1 MKAAGRRFALPRH
14 AGGALLLFT
23 LLVLV
28 AYPLILLVYGSFLSD
43 TPDQSRGL
51 TLASWTNAL
60 NSPGMASALAN
71 TLKRSAVTELIAL
84 PAAIMIAWLV
94 ARTDMPGKKLL
105 DTLLWVAFFLPALPV
120 LLGWIL
126 LFDPD
131 FGLANQFVAKI
142 FGPREPLFNIYTFW
156 GIVFAHMASRSIAA
170 KYIFLVPA
178 FRNFDGALEEAS
190 IIAGYGTLRTL
201 WRIVVPMLVPAI
213 MVTAIIS
220 LVHSLESFE
229 IELILGAPID
239 FYVFSTRIY
248 RLIEQ
253 SPPLFG
259 AATVLAL
266 AVLAVM
272 LPLMIWQQRIVS
284 SRNFTTVT
292 SHFRPRVLR
301 LGRARLPVFA
311 LLAALSLAIT
321 IVPTTCLVMGTFMN
335 LFGKFDLDVVWTLDH
350 WSHVFGDTETLAALR
365 NTLIMGVAAA
375 GLGLLWFPAIA
386 YVTDRTNMPGRILL
400 GLLAWLPATLPGII
414 LGLGLLWMFLTTPLL
429 AGLYGSIGVLI
440 IAVLIA
446 ALSTGVQLI
455 RSNLVQ
461 IGRELEEA
469 SYITGA
475 SWFTTF
481 RRIMMP
487 LLGPVLL
494 TVALLTF
501 NSAARNVAGVAIL
514 ATASNRP
521 LAMLQVDYMVDGR
534 YEPAAIVGV
543 LIVGMTLGMAIVAR
557 LIARRLGIR
566 TH

>member
-1 MKAAGRRFALPRH
+1 MRAFAWPRH
-14 AGGALLLFT
+14 AGGAFLLFT

-28 AYPLILLVYGSFLSD
+28 AYPLVLLAYGSFVSD
-43 TPDQSRGL
+43 DPSDAKAL
-51 TLASWTNAL
+51 TLSSWRAAWEH
-60 NSPGMASALAN
+60 PGMVSALAN
-71 TLKRSAVTELIAL
+71 TLRRSLLTEIIAL
-84 PAAIMIAWLV
+84 PSAVLIAWLV

-105 DTLLWVAFFLPALPV
+105 DTLFWVAFFLPALPV

-131 FGLANQFVAKI
+131 FGLANQLVAKL
-142 FGPREPLFNIYTFW
+142 FGPRDPLFNIYSFW

-190 IIAGYGTLRTL
+190 IISGYGTLHTL
-201 WRIVVPMLVPAI
+201 WRIVVPLLVPAI

-229 IELILGAPID
+229 IELILGAPFD

-266 AVLAVM
+266 AVLGFM
-272 LPLMIWQQRIVS
+272 LPLMVWQQRILA

-292 SHFRPRVLR
+292 SHFKPRVLR
-301 LGRARLPVFA
+301 LGRGRIPVFGM
-311 LLAALSLAIT
+311 LAAGCLIIT
-321 IVPTTCLVMGTFMN
+321 VVPTACLVMGTFMN
-335 LFGKFDLDVVWTLDH
+335 LFGKFDLAVVWTTEH
-350 WSHVFGDTETLAALR
+350 WSHVFADAETVSALR
-365 NTLIMGVAAA
+365 NTLVMGLAAA
-375 GLGLLWFPAIA
+375 ALGLLWFPSIA
-386 YVTDRTNMPGRILL
+386 YVADRTRMPGRMLL

-414 LGLGLLWMFLTTPLL
+414 LGLGMLWTFLSTPLL
-429 AGLYGSIGVLI
+429 GKLYGSVGVLI
-440 IAVLIA
+440 IAVLVA

-455 RSNLVQ
+455 RSNMVQ
-461 IGRELEEA
+461 VGRELEEA
-469 SYITGA
+469 SWIIGA
-475 SWFTTF
+475 SWTTTF
-481 RRIMMP
+481 RRILLP

-501 NSAARNVAGVAIL
+501 NTAARNVAGVAML

-543 LIVGMTLGMAIVAR
+543 LIVSLTLGMALLAR
-557 LIARRLGIR
+557 LLARRLGIR

>member
-1 MKAAGRRFALPRH
+1 MA
-14 AGGALLLFT
+14 GALLLLT

-28 AYPLILLVYGSFLSD
+28 AYPLVLLIYGSFLSD
-43 TPDQSRGL
+43 LPGQSRDLSLNG
-51 TLASWTNAL
+51 WTSAL
-60 NSPGMASALAN
+60 LQPGMSTALIN
-71 TLKRSAVTELIAL
+71 TLKRTAITEIIAL
-84 PAAIMIAWLV
+84 PSAIVIAWLA
-94 ARTDMPGKKLL
+94 ARTDMPGRLWL
-105 DTLLWVAFFLPALPV
+105 DRLLWMAFFLPALPV

-131 FGLANQFVAKI
+131 FGLANQLVMKV
-142 FGPREPLFNIYTFW
+142 FGSTEPWFNIYSFW

-201 WRIVVPMLVPAI
+201 WQIVVPLLVPAI

-229 IELILGAPID
+229 IELILGGPID

-259 AATVLAL
+259 AATVVAL
-266 AVLAVM
+266 AVLFCM
-272 LPLMIWQQRIVS
+272 LPLMIWQQRILA
-284 SRNFTTVT
+284 SRNFATVT
-292 SHFRPRVLR
+292 SHFRPRLLR
-301 LGRARLPVFA
+301 LGRWRWPICCA
-311 LLAALSLAIT
+311 LALGGLIIT
-321 IVPTTCLVMGTFMN
+321 LVPTLCLIMGTFMN
-335 LFGKFDLDVVWTLDH
+335 LFGKFDLEIVWTLDH
-350 WSHVFGDTETLAALR
+350 WSAIMNDHETLSGLF
-365 NTLIMGVAAA
+365 NTLIMGLAAA
-375 GLGLLWFPAIA
+375 GLALVWFPAIA
-386 YVTDRTNMPGRILL
+386 YVTDRTRLPGHSLL

-429 AGLYGSIGVLI
+429 RGLYGSIGVLI
-440 IAVLIA
+440 LAVLIA

-461 IGRELEEA
+461 ISRELEEA

-475 SWFTTF
+475 SWLTTF
-481 RRIMMP
+481 RLIMMP

-501 NSAARNVAGVAIL
+501 NSAARNVAGVAML

-543 LIVGMTLGMAIVAR
+543 LIVAMTLGMAFVTRILANR
-557 LIARRLGIR
+557 IGIR

>member
-1 MKAAGRRFALPRH
+1 MA
-14 AGGALLLFT
+14 GALLLLT

-28 AYPLILLVYGSFLSD
+28 AYPLALLIYGSFLSD
-43 TPDQSRGL
+43 QPGQSHNL
-51 TLASWTNAL
+51 SLNAWTSAL
-60 NSPGMASALAN
+60 SQPGMSTALIN
-71 TLKRSAVTELIAL
+71 TIKRTAITEITAL
-84 PAAIMIAWLV
+84 PSAIVIAWLA
-94 ARTDMPGKKLL
+94 ARTDMPGRQWL
-105 DTLLWVAFFLPALPV
+105 DRLLWMAFFLPALPV

-131 FGLANQFVAKI
+131 FGLANQLVMKV
-142 FGPREPLFNIYTFW
+142 FGSTEPWFNIYSFW

-201 WRIVVPMLVPAI
+201 WHIVVPLLVPAI

-229 IELILGAPID
+229 IELILGGPID

-266 AVLAVM
+266 AVLFCM
-272 LPLMIWQQRIVS
+272 LPLMIWQQRILA
-284 SRNFTTVT
+284 SRNFATVT
-292 SHFRPRVLR
+292 SHFRPRLLR
-301 LGRARLPVFA
+301 LGRWRWPICCA
-311 LLAALSLAIT
+311 LALGGLIIT
-321 IVPTTCLVMGTFMN
+321 LVPTLCLIMGTFMN
-335 LFGKFDLDVVWTLDH
+335 LFGKFDLEIVWTLDH
-350 WSHVFGDTETLAALR
+350 WSAILNDHETLSGLF
-365 NTLIMGVAAA
+365 NTLIMGLAAA
-375 GLGLLWFPAIA
+375 ALALVWFPAIA
-386 YVTDRTNMPGRILL
+386 YVTDRTRLPGHSLL

-429 AGLYGSIGVLI
+429 RGLYGSIGVLI
-440 IAVLIA
+440 LAVLIA

-455 RSNLVQ
+455 RSNMVQ
-461 IGRELEEA
+461 ISRELEEA

-475 SWFTTF
+475 SWLTTF
-481 RRIMMP
+481 RLIMRP

-494 TVALLTF
+494 TVAVLTF
-501 NSAARNVAGVAIL
+501 NSAARNVAGIAML

-543 LIVGMTLGMAIVAR
+543 LIVAMTRGMAFVTRILANR
-557 LIARRLGIR
+557 IGIR

>member
-1 MKAAGRRFALPRH
+1 MA
-14 AGGALLLFT
+14 GALLLLT

-28 AYPLILLVYGSFLSD
+28 AYPLALLIYGSFLSD
-43 TPDQSRGL
+43 QPGQSHNL
-51 TLASWTNAL
+51 SLNAWTSAL
-60 NSPGMASALAN
+60 SQPGMSTALIN
-71 TLKRSAVTELIAL
+71 TIKRTAITEIIAL
-84 PAAIMIAWLV
+84 PSAIVIAWLA
-94 ARTDMPGKKLL
+94 ARTDMPGRQWL
-105 DTLLWVAFFLPALPV
+105 DRLLWMAFFLPALPV

-131 FGLANQFVAKI
+131 FGLANQLVMKV
-142 FGPREPLFNIYTFW
+142 FGSTEPWFNIYSFW

-201 WRIVVPMLVPAI
+201 WHIVVPLLVPAI
-213 MVTAIIS
+213 LVTAIIS

-229 IELILGAPID
+229 IELILGGPID

-266 AVLAVM
+266 AVLFCM
-272 LPLMIWQQRIVS
+272 LPLMIWQQRILA

-292 SHFRPRVLR
+292 SHFRPRLLR
-301 LGRARLPVFA
+301 LGRWRWPICCA
-311 LLAALSLAIT
+311 LALGGLIIT
-321 IVPTTCLVMGTFMN
+321 LVPTLCLIMGTFMN
-335 LFGKFDLDVVWTLDH
+335 LFGKFDLDIVWTLDH
-350 WSHVFGDTETLAALR
+350 WSAIMNDHETLSGLF
-365 NTLIMGVAAA
+365 NTLIMGLAAA
-375 GLGLLWFPAIA
+375 ALALVWFPAIA
-386 YVTDRTNMPGRILL
+386 YVTDRTRLPGHSLL

-429 AGLYGSIGVLI
+429 RGLYGSIGVLI
-440 IAVLIA
+440 LAVLIA

-461 IGRELEEA
+461 ISRELEEA

-475 SWFTTF
+475 SWLTTF
-481 RRIMMP
+481 RLIMMP

-501 NSAARNVAGVAIL
+501 NSAARNVAGIAML

-543 LIVGMTLGMAIVAR
+543 LIVAMTLGMAFVTRILANR
-557 LIARRLGIR
+557 IGIR

>member
-1 MKAAGRRFALPRH
+1 MRALAWPRH
-14 AGGALLLFT
+14 AGGVFLLFT
-23 LLVLV
+23 LVVLV
-28 AYPLILLVYGSFLSD
+28 AYPLVLLAYGSFVSD
-43 TPDQSRGL
+43 DPSQARAL
-51 TLASWTNAL
+51 TLSSWRAAFDN
-60 NSPGMASALAN
+60 PGMASALAN
-71 TLKRSAVTELIAL
+71 TLRRSLLTEIIAL
-84 PAAIMIAWLV
+84 PTAVLIAWLV

-105 DTLLWVAFFLPALPV
+105 DTLFWVAFFLPALPV

-131 FGLANQFVAKI
+131 FGLANQLVAKL
-142 FGPREPLFNIYTFW
+142 FGPGEPLFNIYSFW

-190 IIAGYGTLRTL
+190 IIAGYGTLHTL
-201 WRIVVPMLVPAI
+201 WRIVVPLLVPAI

-229 IELILGAPID
+229 IELILGAPFD

-266 AVLAVM
+266 AVLACM
-272 LPLMIWQQRIVS
+272 LPLMIWQQRILA
-284 SRNFTTVT
+284 SRNFTTLT
-292 SHFRPRVLR
+292 SHFKPRVLR
-301 LGRARLPVFA
+301 LGRVRVPVFA
-311 LLAALSLAIT
+311 LLATGCLVIT
-321 IVPTTCLVMGTFMN
+321 VVPTVCLVMGTFMN
-335 LFGKFDLDVVWTLDH
+335 LFGKFDLAIVWTTEH
-350 WSHVFGDTETLAALR
+350 WSHVFADAETLTALR
-365 NTLIMGVAAA
+365 NTIVMGLAAA
-375 GLGLLWFPAIA
+375 ALGLVWFPSIA
-386 YVTDRTNMPGRILL
+386 YVADRTRMPGRMLL

-414 LGLGLLWMFLTTPLL
+414 LGLGMLWTFLSTPLL
-429 AGLYGSIGVLI
+429 GKLYGSVGVLI
-440 IAVLIA
+440 IAVLVA

-455 RSNLVQ
+455 RSNMVQ
-461 IGRELEEA
+461 VGRELEEA
-469 SYITGA
+469 SWIIGA
-475 SWFTTF
+475 SWMTTF
-481 RRIMMP
+481 RRILLP

-501 NSAARNVAGVAIL
+501 NTAARNVAGVAML

-543 LIVGMTLGMAIVAR
+543 LIVGLTLGMVLVAR
-557 LIARRLGIR
+557 LLARRLGIR

>member
-1 MKAAGRRFALPRH
+1 MA
-14 AGGALLLFT
+14 GALLLLT
-23 LLVLV
+23 LLILV
-28 AYPLILLVYGSFLSD
+28 AYPLALLIYGSFL
-43 TPDQSRGL
+43 PDNAGQSQGPSL
-51 TLASWTNAL
+51 SAWANAL
-60 NSPGMASALAN
+60 NQPGMSNALIN
-71 TLKRSAVTELIAL
+71 TLKRTAVTEIIAL
-84 PAAIMIAWLV
+84 PSAILIAWLA
-94 ARTDMPGKKLL
+94 ARTDMPGRQWI
-105 DTLLWVAFFLPALPV
+105 DRLLWVAFFLPALPV

-131 FGLANQFVAKI
+131 FGLANQLMNALFR
-142 FGPREPLFNIYTFW
+142 GHEPWFNIYSFW

-201 WRIVVPMLVPAI
+201 WHIVVPMLVPAI

-229 IELILGAPID
+229 IELILGGPID

-266 AVLAVM
+266 AVLFCM
-272 LPLMIWQQRIVS
+272 LPLMIWQQRILS
-284 SRNFTTVT
+284 SRNFITVT

-301 LGRARLPVFA
+301 LGRLRWPSFC
-311 LLAALSLAIT
+311 LLALGGLIIT
-321 IVPTTCLVMGTFMN
+321 LVPTICLIMGTFMN
-335 LFGKFDLDVVWTLDH
+335 LFGKFDLEIVWTLDH
-350 WSHVFGDTETLAALR
+350 WSTILNDSETLSALL
-365 NTLIMGVAAA
+365 NTLIMGLAAA

-386 YVTDRTNMPGRILL
+386 YVTDRTRLPGHSLL

-429 AGLYGSIGVLI
+429 RSLYGSIGVLI
-440 IAVLIA
+440 LAVLIA

-481 RRIMMP
+481 RLIMMP

-501 NSAARNVAGVAIL
+501 NSAARNVAGIAML

-521 LAMLQVDYMVDGR
+521 LSMLQVDYMVDGR

-543 LIVGMTLGMAIVAR
+543 LIVAMTLGMAI
-557 LIARRLGIR
+557 IARRIASRMGIR

>member
-1 MKAAGRRFALPRH
+1 MA
-14 AGGALLLFT
+14 GALLLLT

-28 AYPLILLVYGSFLSD
+28 AYPLALLIYGSFLSD
-43 TPDQSRGL
+43 QPGQSHNL
-51 TLASWTNAL
+51 SLNAWTSAL
-60 NSPGMASALAN
+60 SQPGMSTALIN
-71 TLKRSAVTELIAL
+71 TIKRTAITEITAL
-84 PAAIMIAWLV
+84 PSAIVIAWLA
-94 ARTDMPGKKLL
+94 ARTDMPGRQWL
-105 DTLLWVAFFLPALPV
+105 DRLLWMAFFLPALPV

-131 FGLANQFVAKI
+131 FGLANQLVMKV
-142 FGPREPLFNIYTFW
+142 FGSTEPWFNIYSFW

-201 WRIVVPMLVPAI
+201 WHIVVPLLVPAI

-229 IELILGAPID
+229 IELILGGPID

-266 AVLAVM
+266 AVLFCM
-272 LPLMIWQQRIVS
+272 LPLMIWQQRILA
-284 SRNFTTVT
+284 SRNFATVT
-292 SHFRPRVLR
+292 SHFRPRLLR
-301 LGRARLPVFA
+301 LGRWRWPNCCA
-311 LLAALSLAIT
+311 LALGGLIIT
-321 IVPTTCLVMGTFMN
+321 LVPTLCLIMGTFMN
-335 LFGKFDLDVVWTLDH
+335 LFGKFDLEIVWTLDH
-350 WSHVFGDTETLAALR
+350 WSAILNDHETLSGLF
-365 NTLIMGVAAA
+365 NTLIMGLAAA
-375 GLGLLWFPAIA
+375 ALALVWFPAIA
-386 YVTDRTNMPGRILL
+386 YVTDRTRLPGHSLL

-429 AGLYGSIGVLI
+429 RGLYGSIGVLI
-440 IAVLIA
+440 LAVLIA

-455 RSNLVQ
+455 RSNMVQ
-461 IGRELEEA
+461 ISRELEEA

-475 SWFTTF
+475 SWLTTF
-481 RRIMMP
+481 RLIMMP

-501 NSAARNVAGVAIL
+501 NSAARNVAGIAML

-543 LIVGMTLGMAIVAR
+543 LIVAMTLGMAFVTRILANR
-557 LIARRLGIR
+557 IGIR

>member
-1 MKAAGRRFALPRH
+1 MA
-14 AGGALLLFT
+14 GALLLLT

-28 AYPLILLVYGSFLSD
+28 AYPLALLIYGSFLSD
-43 TPDQSRGL
+43 QPGQSHNL
-51 TLASWTNAL
+51 SLNAWTSAL
-60 NSPGMASALAN
+60 SQPGMSTALIN
-71 TLKRSAVTELIAL
+71 TIKRTAITEITAL
-84 PAAIMIAWLV
+84 PSAIVIAWLA
-94 ARTDMPGKKLL
+94 ARTDMPGRQWL
-105 DTLLWVAFFLPALPV
+105 DRLLWMAFFLPALPV

-131 FGLANQFVAKI
+131 FGLANQLVMKV
-142 FGPREPLFNIYTFW
+142 FGSTEPWFNIYSFW

-190 IIAGYGTLRTL
+190 IIVGYGTLRTL
-201 WRIVVPMLVPAI
+201 WHIVVPLLVPAI

-229 IELILGAPID
+229 IELILGGPID

-266 AVLAVM
+266 AVLFCM
-272 LPLMIWQQRIVS
+272 LPLMIWQQRILA
-284 SRNFTTVT
+284 SRNFATVT
-292 SHFRPRVLR
+292 SHFRPRLLR
-301 LGRARLPVFA
+301 LGRWRWPICCA
-311 LLAALSLAIT
+311 LALGGLIIT
-321 IVPTTCLVMGTFMN
+321 LVPTLCLIMGTFMN
-335 LFGKFDLDVVWTLDH
+335 LFGKFDLEIVWTLDH
-350 WSHVFGDTETLAALR
+350 WSAILNDHETLSGLF
-365 NTLIMGVAAA
+365 NTLIMGLAAA
-375 GLGLLWFPAIA
+375 ALALVWFPAIA
-386 YVTDRTNMPGRILL
+386 YVTDRTRLPGHSLL

-429 AGLYGSIGVLI
+429 RGLYGSIGVLI
-440 IAVLIA
+440 LAVLIA

-455 RSNLVQ
+455 RSNMVQ
-461 IGRELEEA
+461 ISRELEEA

-475 SWFTTF
+475 SWLTTF
-481 RRIMMP
+481 RLIMMP

-501 NSAARNVAGVAIL
+501 NSAARNVAGIAML

-543 LIVGMTLGMAIVAR
+543 LIVAMTLGMAFVTRILANR
-557 LIARRLGIR
+557 IGIR

>member
-1 MKAAGRRFALPRH
+1 MA
-14 AGGALLLFT
+14 GALLLLT

-28 AYPLILLVYGSFLSD
+28 AYPLVLLIYGSFLSD
-43 TPDQSRGL
+43 LPGQSRDLSLNG
-51 TLASWTNAL
+51 WTSAL
-60 NSPGMASALAN
+60 LQPGMSTALIN
-71 TLKRSAVTELIAL
+71 TLKRTAITEIIAL
-84 PAAIMIAWLV
+84 PSAIVIAWLA
-94 ARTDMPGKKLL
+94 ARTDMPGRLWL
-105 DTLLWVAFFLPALPV
+105 DRLLWMAFFLPALPV

-131 FGLANQFVAKI
+131 FGLANQLVMKV
-142 FGPREPLFNIYTFW
+142 FGSTEPWFNIYSFW

-201 WRIVVPMLVPAI
+201 WQIVVPLLVPAI

-229 IELILGAPID
+229 IELILGGPID

-266 AVLAVM
+266 AVLFCM
-272 LPLMIWQQRIVS
+272 LPLMIWQQRILA
-284 SRNFTTVT
+284 SRNFATVT
-292 SHFRPRVLR
+292 SHFRPRLLR
-301 LGRARLPVFA
+301 LGRWRWPICCA
-311 LLAALSLAIT
+311 LALGGLIIT
-321 IVPTTCLVMGTFMN
+321 LVPTLCLIMGTFMN
-335 LFGKFDLDVVWTLDH
+335 LFGKFDLEIVWTLDH
-350 WSHVFGDTETLAALR
+350 WSAILNDHETLSGLF
-365 NTLIMGVAAA
+365 NTLIMGLAAA
-375 GLGLLWFPAIA
+375 GLALVWFPAIA
-386 YVTDRTNMPGRILL
+386 YVTDRTRLPGHSLL

-429 AGLYGSIGVLI
+429 RGLYGSIGVLI
-440 IAVLIA
+440 LAVLIA

-461 IGRELEEA
+461 ISRELEEA

-475 SWFTTF
+475 SWLTTF
-481 RRIMMP
+481 RLIMMP

-501 NSAARNVAGVAIL
+501 NSAARNVAGVAML

-543 LIVGMTLGMAIVAR
+543 LIVAMTLGMAFVTRILANR
-557 LIARRLGIR
+557 IGIR

>member
-1 MKAAGRRFALPRH
+1 MA
-14 AGGALLLFT
+14 GALLLLT

-28 AYPLILLVYGSFLSD
+28 AYPLVLLIYGSFLSD
-43 TPDQSRGL
+43 LPGQSRDLSLNG
-51 TLASWTNAL
+51 WTSAL
-60 NSPGMASALAN
+60 LQPGMSTALIN
-71 TLKRSAVTELIAL
+71 TLKRTAITEIIAL
-84 PAAIMIAWLV
+84 PSAIVIAWLA
-94 ARTDMPGKKLL
+94 ARTDMPGRLWL
-105 DTLLWVAFFLPALPV
+105 DRLLWMAFFLPALPV

-131 FGLANQFVAKI
+131 FGLANQLVMKV
-142 FGPREPLFNIYTFW
+142 FGSTEPWFNIYSFW

-201 WRIVVPMLVPAI
+201 WQIVVPLLVPAI

-229 IELILGAPID
+229 IELILGGPID

-259 AATVLAL
+259 AATVVAL
-266 AVLAVM
+266 AVLFCM
-272 LPLMIWQQRIVS
+272 LPLMIWQQRILA

-292 SHFRPRVLR
+292 SHFRPRLLR
-301 LGRARLPVFA
+301 LGRWRWPICCA
-311 LLAALSLAIT
+311 LALGGLIIT
-321 IVPTTCLVMGTFMN
+321 LVPTLCLIMGTFMN
-335 LFGKFDLDVVWTLDH
+335 LFGKFDLEIVWTLDH
-350 WSHVFGDTETLAALR
+350 WSAIMNDHETLSGLF
-365 NTLIMGVAAA
+365 NTLIMGLAAA
-375 GLGLLWFPAIA
+375 GLALVWFPAIA
-386 YVTDRTNMPGRILL
+386 YVTDRTRLPGHSLL

-429 AGLYGSIGVLI
+429 RGLYGSIGVLI
-440 IAVLIA
+440 LAVLIA

-461 IGRELEEA
+461 ISRELEEA

-475 SWFTTF
+475 SWLTTF
-481 RRIMMP
+481 RLIMMP

-501 NSAARNVAGVAIL
+501 NSAARNVAGVAML

-543 LIVGMTLGMAIVAR
+543 LIVAMTLGMAFVTRILANR
-557 LIARRLGIR
+557 IGIR

>member
-1 MKAAGRRFALPRH
+1 MA
-14 AGGALLLFT
+14 GALLLLT

-28 AYPLILLVYGSFLSD
+28 AYPLALLIYGSFLSD
-43 TPDQSRGL
+43 QPGQSHNL
-51 TLASWTNAL
+51 SLNAWTSAL
-60 NSPGMASALAN
+60 SQPGMSTALIN
-71 TLKRSAVTELIAL
+71 TIKRTAITEIIAL
-84 PAAIMIAWLV
+84 PSAIVIAWLA
-94 ARTDMPGKKLL
+94 ARTDMPGRQWL
-105 DTLLWVAFFLPALPV
+105 DRLLWMAFFLPALPV

-131 FGLANQFVAKI
+131 FGLANQLVMKV
-142 FGPREPLFNIYTFW
+142 FGSTEPWFNIYSFW

-201 WRIVVPMLVPAI
+201 WHIVVPLLVPAI

-229 IELILGAPID
+229 IELILGGPID
-239 FYVFSTRIY
+239 FYVFSSRIY

-266 AVLAVM
+266 AVLFCM
-272 LPLMIWQQRIVS
+272 LPLMIWQQRILA
-284 SRNFTTVT
+284 SRNFATVT
-292 SHFRPRVLR
+292 SHFRPRLLR
-301 LGRARLPVFA
+301 LGRWRWPICCA
-311 LLAALSLAIT
+311 LALGGLIIT
-321 IVPTTCLVMGTFMN
+321 LVPTLCLIMGTFMN
-335 LFGKFDLDVVWTLDH
+335 LFGKFDLEIVWTLDH
-350 WSHVFGDTETLAALR
+350 WSAILNDHETLSGLF
-365 NTLIMGVAAA
+365 NTLIMGLAAA
-375 GLGLLWFPAIA
+375 ALALVWFPAIA
-386 YVTDRTNMPGRILL
+386 YVTDRTRLPGHSLL

-429 AGLYGSIGVLI
+429 RGLYGSIGVLI
-440 IAVLIA
+440 LAVLIA

-455 RSNLVQ
+455 RSNMVQ
-461 IGRELEEA
+461 ISRELEEA

-475 SWFTTF
+475 SWLTTF
-481 RRIMMP
+481 RLIMMP

-501 NSAARNVAGVAIL
+501 NSAARNVAGIAML

-543 LIVGMTLGMAIVAR
+543 LIVAMTLGMAFVTRILANR
-557 LIARRLGIR
+557 IGIR

>member
-1 MKAAGRRFALPRH
+1 MA
-14 AGGALLLFT
+14 GALLLLT

-28 AYPLILLVYGSFLSD
+28 AYPLALLIYGSFLSD
-43 TPDQSRGL
+43 QPGQSHNL
-51 TLASWTNAL
+51 SLNSWTSAL
-60 NSPGMASALAN
+60 SQPGMSTALIN
-71 TLKRSAVTELIAL
+71 TLKRTAITEIIAL
-84 PAAIMIAWLV
+84 PSAIVIAWLA
-94 ARTDMPGKKLL
+94 ARTDMPGRLWL
-105 DTLLWVAFFLPALPV
+105 DRLLWMAFFLPALPV

-131 FGLANQFVAKI
+131 FGLANQLVMKV
-142 FGPREPLFNIYTFW
+142 FGSTEPWFNIYSFW

-201 WRIVVPMLVPAI
+201 WQIVVPLLVPAI
-213 MVTAIIS
+213 MVTASIS

-229 IELILGAPID
+229 IELILGGPID

-266 AVLAVM
+266 AVLFCM
-272 LPLMIWQQRIVS
+272 LPLMIWQQRILA
-284 SRNFTTVT
+284 SRNFATVT
-292 SHFRPRVLR
+292 SHFRPRLLR
-301 LGRARLPVFA
+301 LGRWRWPICCA
-311 LLAALSLAIT
+311 LALGGLIIT
-321 IVPTTCLVMGTFMN
+321 LVPTLCLIMGTFMN
-335 LFGKFDLDVVWTLDH
+335 LFGKFDLEIVWTLDH
-350 WSHVFGDTETLAALR
+350 WSAILNDHETLSGLF
-365 NTLIMGVAAA
+365 NTLIMGLAAA
-375 GLGLLWFPAIA
+375 ALALVWFPAIA
-386 YVTDRTNMPGRILL
+386 YVTDRTRLPGHSLL

-429 AGLYGSIGVLI
+429 RGLYGSIGVLI
-440 IAVLIA
+440 LAVLIA

-461 IGRELEEA
+461 ISRELEEA

-475 SWFTTF
+475 SWLTTF
-481 RRIMMP
+481 RLIMMP

-501 NSAARNVAGVAIL
+501 NSAARNVAGVAML

-543 LIVGMTLGMAIVAR
+543 LIVAMTLGMAFVTRILANR
-557 LIARRLGIR
+557 IGIR

>member
-1 MKAAGRRFALPRH
+1 MA
-14 AGGALLLFT
+14 GALLLLT

-28 AYPLILLVYGSFLSD
+28 AYPLVLLIYGSFLSD
-43 TPDQSRGL
+43 LPGQSRDLSLNG
-51 TLASWTNAL
+51 WTSAL
-60 NSPGMASALAN
+60 LQPGMSTALIN
-71 TLKRSAVTELIAL
+71 TLKRTAITEIIAL
-84 PAAIMIAWLV
+84 PSAIVIAWLA
-94 ARTDMPGKKLL
+94 ARTDMPGRLWL
-105 DTLLWVAFFLPALPV
+105 DRLLWMAFFLPALPV

-131 FGLANQFVAKI
+131 FGLANQLVMKV
-142 FGPREPLFNIYTFW
+142 FGSTEPWFNIYSFW

-201 WRIVVPMLVPAI
+201 WQIVVPLLVPAI

-229 IELILGAPID
+229 IELILGGPID

-259 AATVLAL
+259 AATVVAL
-266 AVLAVM
+266 AVLFCM
-272 LPLMIWQQRIVS
+272 LPLMIWQQRILA

-292 SHFRPRVLR
+292 SHFRPRLLR
-301 LGRARLPVFA
+301 LGRWRWPICCA
-311 LLAALSLAIT
+311 LALGGLIIT
-321 IVPTTCLVMGTFMN
+321 LVPTLCLIMGTFMN
-335 LFGKFDLDVVWTLDH
+335 LFGKFDLEIVWTLDH
-350 WSHVFGDTETLAALR
+350 WSAIMNDHETLSGLF
-365 NTLIMGVAAA
+365 NTLIMGLAAA
-375 GLGLLWFPAIA
+375 GLALVWFPAIA
-386 YVTDRTNMPGRILL
+386 YVTDRTRLPGHSLL

-429 AGLYGSIGVLI
+429 RGLYGSIGVLI
-440 IAVLIA
+440 LAVLIA

-461 IGRELEEA
+461 ISRELEEA

-475 SWFTTF
+475 SWLTTF
-481 RRIMMP
+481 RLIMMP

-501 NSAARNVAGVAIL
+501 NSAARNVAGIAML

-543 LIVGMTLGMAIVAR
+543 LIVAMTLGMAFVTRILANR
-557 LIARRLGIR
+557 IGIR